1 MKEASS
7 VRVVTVVDN
16 NVWKEGLTSSWGIS
30 FLVEAFYDDGKQNIL
45 TDTSGAYQ
53 TFFDNA
59 LKSPHRFLRFRL
71 LDD

>member
-1 MKEASS
+1 MKEADS

-16 NVWKEGLTSSWGIS
+16 NVWKEGLTSSWGVS

-59 LKSPHRFLRFRL
+59 LKCLHRFLRFRL